1 MNLDIDNNLNQ
12 VKNLYNTNTLGKNK
26 LTTFFDKIFDKIS
39 IRFDKIDVLPWH
51 IVTSALVL
59 NAYAL
64 LALLKRDFILFIPL
78 FISAIFAINLERFY
92 KNKYNLESV
101 NGLYYSNISEWIIY
115 FSVFIVYTKIYYKY
129 LTIPRVVFVFAILIL
144 CNINFTTAQL
154 LMKHNNIELEPS
166 IELWIKPFKSI
177 PIDKIEKTHKLT
189 RYFSEE
195 YTIMYILA
203 ILIYIEIRKII

>member
-1 MNLDIDNNLNQ
+1 MNLDTGKNLDQ
-12 VKNLYNTNTLGKNK
+12 VKSLYNTNTLGKNK
-26 LTTFFDKIFDKIS
+26 LRTFFDNVFDKIS
-39 IRFDKIDVLPWH
+39 IRLDKIDILPWH
-51 IVTSALVL
+51 IVTAALVL

-64 LALLKRDFILFIPL
+64 LALLKKDFILFILL
-78 FISAIFAINLERFY
+78 FISAIFAINLEHFY
-92 KNKYNLESV
+92 KNKYNLETV

-166 IELWIKPFKSI
+166 IELWIKPFKNT
-177 PIDKIEKTHKLT
+177 PIDKIEKANTLT
-189 RYFSEE
+189 RYFAEE

-203 ILIYIEIRKII
+203 ILIYIEIRKRI